1 MRLEIVIQHKESGVE
16 TVRPDDTVESLV
28 QKLNE
33 KRIGAAVV
41 SADGQTV
48 QGIVS
53 ERDVVRHLASGG
65 VDILQGPVSAIMTG
79 SVQCARPSATTRD
92 LMSLMTDSRIR
103 HVPVVD
109 DEDVMIGIV
118 SIGDVVKS
126 RLGELEEERDALMQY
141 VTIGG

>member
-1 MRLEIVIQHKESGVE
+1 MRLEIVIQGKTAGVE
-16 TVRPDDTVESLV
+16 TVAPDDTVENLL
-28 QKLNE
+28 QLLNTR
-33 KRIGAAVV
+33 RIGAAVV
-41 SADGQTV
+41 SSDGRRV

-53 ERDVVRHLASGG
+53 ERDIVRHLATDGPS
-65 VDILQGPVSAIMTG
+65 ILQGPVSAIMTS
-79 SVQCARPSATTRD
+79 SVQCARPQATTRD
-92 LMSLMTDSRIR
+92 LMALMTDSRIR

-109 DEDVMIGIV
+109 DEDTMIGIV